1 MSRKA
6 KNLKRV
12 CRAGVV
18 LPFSIMEPQQ
28 KQVESVIAPLK
39 KVTPLSKYL
48 ALLLFVILPF
58 LGGYIGYT
66 LVPVNVVEVRGVDVL
81 PESSS
86 VTPKSD
92 DASAVEKTTQ
102 SARKIFSAISEECK
116 NVLSEQGEYYAIYTN
131 ELSTGQRHR
140 CDYERW
146 NGETYDLS
154 STTIR
159 VVDLAEITANTP
171 RKILNVYENV
181 KLSEGLLGLT
191 QIPYLTFISS
201 TTDILF
207 LTSNCFVQ
215 KECRDSG
222 LYKYSIGTNQLTE
235 MKTSEYY
242 DQVLRASVISLDRVK
257 IISSDYNYQVNE
269 PNSLYLID
277 LKTDTFK
284 IIDTLYPEKGEGTFC
299 AGGVGGCADI
309 NVDWLPGNK
318 VSVVVFKKGSK
329 RESRIYSLE

>member
-1 MSRKA
+1 
-6 KNLKRV
+6 
-12 CRAGVV
+12 
-18 LPFSIMEPQQ
+18 MEPQQ
-28 KQVESVIAPLK
+28 KEVESVIAPLK
-39 KVTPLSKYL
+39 KVTPLSKYF
-48 ALLLFVILPF
+48 AMLLFVILPF

-66 LVPVNVVEVRGVDVL
+66 LVPAKVVEVRGVDVL
-81 PESSS
+81 PESGL

-92 DASAVEKTTQ
+92 ATPAVEKTIQ
-102 SARKIFSAISEECK
+102 SARKIFPATSEECR
-116 NVLSEQGEYYAIYTN
+116 NVLSEQDEYYAIYAN
-131 ELSTGQRHR
+131 DLSKGQRHR

-146 NGETYDLS
+146 NGETYNLS

-159 VVDLAEITANTP
+159 VVDLAEITADAP

-181 KLSEGLLGLT
+181 NLSEDLLELT

-201 TTDILF
+201 TTDALF

-222 LYKYSIGTNQLTE
+222 LYKYSIGSNQLTE

-242 DQVLRASVISLDRVK
+242 DQVLRASIISPDRVK
-257 IISSDYNYQVNE
+257 IISSDYNYQRNE
-269 PNSLYLID
+269 PNNLYLID

-284 IIDTLYPEKGEGTFC
+284 IVDTLYPEKGEGTFC
-299 AGGVGGCADI
+299 TGGVGGCADI

-318 VSVVVFKKGSK
+318 VSVVVFKKGGQTET
-329 RESRIYSLE
+329 REYLLD